1 MISLLILAYNEELRI
16 IDVIKKYEK
25 LFSEIIVINDCS
37 KDSTKE
43 LISNYIESRNS
54 KNKIVLIDNKKNV
67 GAGKSF
73 QLGVDYFLKTKNQ
86 FLVKIDGDGQFFE
99 PDIRTIIN
107 LIERD
112 SVDYIKGD
120 RFWEDGVMGD
130 IPTIRY
136 VGNTLASLMIKLSTG
151 NWKMNDPL
159 NGLVAFS
166 AAALKNLNIPKLFF
180 RYGYPFYLC
189 VNTSKLS
196 YTENLQTIQIKNTV
210 IYDDEQ
216 SNLKPSIMFFKLT
229 FYTIFSYF
237 SKIKLKFKNSKLQMS
252 ALLDI
257 LFTVLFG
264 LFIYSF
270 STFFSLWYF
279 LFSGDEANWFVVTII
294 FLVISFVV
302 FISSQ
307 KSENLLHSEKFKD
320 YVQ

>member
-1 MISLLILAYNEELRI
+1 LISLLILAYNEELRI

-73 QLGVDYFLKTKNQ
+73 QMGVDYFLKTKNQ

-120 RFWEDGVMGD
+120 RFWEDGVTGD

-270 STFFSLWYF
+270 STFLRVRYF